1 VIGHGTPAGPHVPK
15 TGEGHGSANMVV
27 HEASHSLDRGSPSPS
42 ESDDFTKAREADMDK
57 LPDYEKQA
65 GEAGRQETYAE
76 SAARH
81 AEGKDQDTPHLKKYW
96 DDHR

>member
-1 VIGHGTPAGPHVPK
+1 M
-15 TGEGHGSANMVV
+15 N
-27 HEASHSLDRGSPSPS
+27 
-42 ESDDFTKAREADMDK
+42 K
-57 LPDYEKQA
+57 LSDYEKQA

-96 DDHR
+96 DDHQ